1 MGNWQKGAEGF
12 VPRNRLPAA
21 IVVLPEIPLNSNG
34 KLDRKALPMPKPDEY
49 RKSNAPGFIAPD
61 TSTEKALADI
71 WSELLQ
77 LDTLS
82 VNSDFIEL
90 GGESVIIMQC
100 LNRVQ
105 THFHVDLP
113 LEVFFTGECNVRG
126 IAALIDQ
133 LRAE

>member
-49 RKSNAPGFIAPD
+49 GKCNAPGFIAPD

-71 WSELLQ
+71 WSELLR

-82 VNSDFIEL
+82 VNSDFIAL
-90 GGESVIIMQC
+90 GVESVIIMQC
-100 LNRVQ
+100 LDVVK

-113 LEVFFTGECNVRG
+113 LEALFTRVCYVLG
-126 IAALIDQ
+126 
-133 LRAE
+133 